1 MAGGGQ
7 DARLREPLLGDPQSG
22 AAKQAKP
29 STLLTVCPYILSKR
43 LRCARNSAEHA

>member
-7 DARLREPLLGDPQSG
+7 DARLREPLLGEQRSSQSG

-29 STLLTVCPYILSKR
+29 STLLTVCPYILSER
-43 LRCARNSAEHA
+43 LR